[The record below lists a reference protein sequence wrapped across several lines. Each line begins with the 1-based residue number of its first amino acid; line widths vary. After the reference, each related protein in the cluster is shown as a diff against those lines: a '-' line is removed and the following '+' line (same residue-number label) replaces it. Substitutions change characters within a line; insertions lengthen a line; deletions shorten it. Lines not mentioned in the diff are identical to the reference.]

1 MLDIFKSRRIIR
13 KFTNELVSKEDK
25 EKIIKAG
32 LLSPSSMNK
41 KPVELIVI
49 ENKETI
55 ERLEKCKKLGTL
67 SLKTSPLV
75 IAVVADSE
83 VSDVWVEDASI
94 AATFIQL
101 EVEKLGLGSTWI
113 QMRRREAE
121 EKDSEV
127 SVREVLEIPERY
139 GVLSLIAIGHKD
151 EEKSP
156 YEDED
161 LDFSKIRYEKF

>member
-1 MLDIFKSRRIIR
+1 MLDILKNRRSIR

-32 LLSPSSMNK
+32 LLAPSSMNK

-83 VSDVWVEDASI
+83 ASDVWVEDASI

-121 EKDSEV
+121 EKDSEIA
-127 SVREVLEIPERY
+127 VREVLEIPNKY
-139 GVLSLIAIGHKD
+139 GVLALISIGHKD
-151 EEKSP
+151 EDKSP
-156 YEDED
+156 YEDGD
-161 LDFSKIRYEKF
+161 LDFSKVRYEKF

>member
-1 MLDIFKSRRIIR
+1 MLDIFKSRRSIR

-32 LLSPSSMNK
+32 LLAPSSMNK

-67 SLKTSPLV
+67 ALKTSPLV

-121 EKDSEV
+121 DKGSEIA
-127 SVREVLEIPERY
+127 VREVLEIPNKY
-139 GVLSLIAIGHKD
+139 GVLALISIGHKD
-151 EEKSP
+151 EDKSP
-156 YEDED
+156 YEDGD
-161 LDFSKIRYEKF
+161 LDFSKVRYDKF